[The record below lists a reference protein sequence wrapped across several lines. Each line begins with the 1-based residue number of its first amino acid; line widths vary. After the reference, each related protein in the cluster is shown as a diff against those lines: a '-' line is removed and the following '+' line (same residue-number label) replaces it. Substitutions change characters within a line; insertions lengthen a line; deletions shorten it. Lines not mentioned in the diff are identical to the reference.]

1 MKLRFAVL
9 AAIVA
14 ALALVSI
21 PGAPAAQ
28 NAEQVVFSGTG
39 FGSQGPFGFWVWCM
53 AEPSG
58 NSQGVYEDEC
68 AGAMYFYALGITRG
82 VSGDVTES
90 ETTEG
95 VYHMDVASRDGA
107 VACELWND
115 VPVLHGPHNTVHVS
129 CSSPAF
135 DGTSTSAVVNVTG
148 P

>member
-21 PGAPAAQ
+21 HGAPAAQ

-39 FGSQGPFGFWVWCM
+39 FGTQGPFGFWIWCM

-58 NSQGVYEDEC
+58 NSQGVYRDEC

-90 ETTEG
+90 GTTEG

-115 VPVLHGPHNTVHVS
+115 VPVLHGPHNTVHAG

-135 DGTSTSAVVNVTG
+135 SGTSTSAVVNVTG